1 MSAQEYILEIV
12 KTIGTFTLGVG
23 GMGLFQQNRKRL
35 ENKKLSSEALETMQK
50 AYDKFTEDALK
61 NYQKITLELDDL
73 RKRLFEV
80 TEQLN
85 LEMIKY
91 DKLKQSYDKL
101 KLEFDTYKEKH
112 NNKK

>member
-1 MSAQEYILEIV
+1 MQPTVRQKQLLMD
-12 KTIGTFTLGVG
+12 IGNIDIDIAKLNGE
-23 GMGLFQQNRKRL
+23 KERL